1 MHALVGLLTGLVFD
15 AGLAISQMI
24 NPAKVLAFLD
34 VAGAWDPSLAFVML
48 GAVVVT
54 ALGYRFVLRQPKPLQ
69 DDKFSMPTRTDVDG
83 RLLIGAAIFGIG
95 GGPGGD
101 CPGPAIASIGFGAMA
116 TVVFVI
122 FMAMGMI
129 AGRAL
134 PTVLKTTPK
143 SHLPSGARKSG

>member
-1 MHALVGLLTGLVFD
+1 LFG

-54 ALGYRFVLRQPKPLQ
+54 ALGYRFVLRQPKPLL
-69 DDKFSMPTRTDVDG
+69 DDDFSVPTRTDVDG
-83 RLLIGAAIFGIG
+83 RLVIGSAIFGVGWGLG
-95 GGPGGD
+95 GY
-101 CPGPAIASIGFGAMA
+101 CPGPAIASIGFGAMT

-122 FMAMGMI
+122 FMAIGMI
-129 AGRAL
+129 AGRLL

-143 SHLPSGARKSG
+143 SHLPSGARKAG

>member
-1 MHALVGLLTGLVFD
+1 
-15 AGLAISQMI
+15 
-24 NPAKVLAFLD
+24 
-34 VAGAWDPSLAFVML
+34 ML

-54 ALGYRFVLRQPKPLQ
+54 ALGYRFVLRQPKPLL
-69 DDKFSMPTRTDVDG
+69 DDSFSVPTRTDVDG
-83 RLLIGAAIFGIG
+83 RLVIGSAIFGVGWGLG
-95 GGPGGD
+95 GY

-122 FMAMGMI
+122 FMAIGMI

-143 SHLPSGARKSG
+143 SHLPSGARKAG

>member
-1 MHALVGLLTGLVFD
+1 MRVLAGLLAGLLFG

-54 ALGYRFVLRQPKPLQ
+54 ALGYRFVLRQPKPLL
-69 DDKFSMPTRTDVDG
+69 DDKFSVPARTDVDG
-83 RLLIGAAIFGIG
+83 RLVIGAAIFGVGWGLG
-95 GGPGGD
+95 GY
-101 CPGPAIASIGFGAMA
+101 CPGPAIASIGFGAME

-122 FMAMGMI
+122 FMAVGMI
-129 AGRAL
+129 GGRAL
-134 PTVLKTTPK
+134 PTVLKTTPE
-143 SHLPSGARKSG
+143 SHLPSGARKAG